1 MSESDG
7 SVSGQLAVVPE
18 GDTGVLQ
25 DLGDLG
31 FIMPIATPARLRE
44 AFASKQR
51 MFAAILDESDYI
63 YTVSYM
69 ENGKTRQNIYT
80 VREHAE
86 KAATAYGVGVRASP
100 KKSGIV
106 KLASALGIEARR
118 RITRGLPDDPTAT
131 YSYVAYEAIHRRT
144 GRSEEGIGWC
154 DKTERNG
161 RISLHDIIATADTRA
176 YNRAILRIAGFGD
189 VSADEIVG
197 TISEDGPF
205 VDAAAEII
213 APKKPRAL
221 PVSTSVE
228 VITAERCWAEESAKR
243 KEPAL
248 PEAQQSSRVAREL
261 RAQARRGD
269 ETAARQMGV
278 MGYVWAGVAQDSIS
292 HETFDVDPPT
302 ITDADYQRLKSA
314 SAESRVGWDLSGTG
328 NAHEENRKPQEKPV
342 TREQA
347 AAEVPAPGMAKT
359 VSGQSRDG
367 SVELITNIQAKHLS
381 ELLLANLG
389 TREKAQAW
397 LKTHA
402 DVERSALVRQN
413 QYEAL
418 KDMLTKMKKK
428 EN

>member
-1 MSESDG
+1 
-7 SVSGQLAVVPE
+7 
-18 GDTGVLQ
+18 
-25 DLGDLG
+25 
-31 FIMPIATPARLRE
+31 
-44 AFASKQR
+44 
-51 MFAAILDESDYI
+51 
-63 YTVSYM
+63 
-69 ENGKTRQNIYT
+69 
-80 VREHAE
+80 
-86 KAATAYGVGVRASP
+86 
-100 KKSGIV
+100 
-106 KLASALGIEARR
+106 
-118 RITRGLPDDPTAT
+118 
-131 YSYVAYEAIHRRT
+131 
-144 GRSEEGIGWC
+144 
-154 DKTERNG
+154 
-161 RISLHDIIATADTRA
+161 
-176 YNRAILRIAGFGD
+176 
-189 VSADEIVG
+189 
-197 TISEDGPF
+197 
-205 VDAAAEII
+205 
-213 APKKPRAL
+213 
-221 PVSTSVE
+221 
-228 VITAERCWAEESAKR
+228 
-243 KEPAL
+243 
-248 PEAQQSSRVAREL
+248 
-261 RAQARRGD
+261 
-269 ETAARQMGV
+269 
-278 MGYVWAGVAQDSIS
+278 VWAGVAQDSIS

-359 VSGQSRDG
+359 VSDQSRDG